1 MPRSGSFSVL
11 ALIAGVATTAFGLH
25 STALVYSAALAVLAA
40 AATGILLSR
49 PRSTPPG
56 RRRP

>member
-40 AATGILLSR
+40 AATGILVSR
-49 PRSTPPG
+49 PRGTPPG
-56 RRRP
+56 RRMP